1 MELTGT
7 IKKIYQ
13 TQSGSSKS
21 GKEWKKRDFV
31 VETQEQYPKTVC
43 FTVFTHVDILDGL
56 GEGQIVNINFS
67 IESREYNGKWYHN
80 INAFGVYPEKN
91 NENANNGNTNKPIAE
106 PEMEDDGNDLPF

>member
-7 IKKIYQ
+7 IKKIYP
-13 TQSGSSKS
+13 TQSGSSKA

-31 VETQEQYPKTVC
+31 VETQEQYPKTIC

-56 GEGQIVNINFS
+56 GEGQTVNVNFS

-80 INAFGVYPEKN
+80 INAFGVHPEK
-91 NENANNGNTNKPIAE
+91 NENANHGSTNKPIAE
-106 PEMEDDGNDLPF
+106 SEIEDDGNDLPF